1 MGDGVIRLPTSD
13 FASGNDLPTSPAAT
27 ILRDQIDLAGAW
39 ELAFDPAGEG
49 IAGGWAAGQ
58 WPRGRAETVQVP
70 ALWER
75 THPDAEG
82 VGFYRRVFTVPS
94 HWAQRVLNLR
104 FGGASYRAE
113 VWLNGRFLGSHE
125 GAYTPFW
132 FDVTEAARI
141 GDENEL
147 VVRVAGLSKH
157 RDVDGQPLLQAPISK
172 QHWFYTESGVW
183 GDVALDAIPVLSIH
197 DAVIEPDVRNET
209 VTVEV
214 VTRNAD
220 AGVRSATLALTI
232 RSPAG
237 TVVRELRQPLAI
249 PPGVAR
255 FRYHLELRRPQRW
268 SHEHPLL
275 YQLELELSDG
285 TVIVDRRETRFGM
298 RDFAV
303 RDGEFFLNDEPVF
316 LRGVLLQPNFPVSL
330 ITPPTAEMMER
341 EIRLM
346 KEAGFNMIRAHIRPA
361 PPGYLDLADEI
372 GMLIYAESS
381 LAWIRESP
389 RWLDHGSR
397 EMRAMIE
404 RDRNH
409 PSAVIWGIHNE
420 NRFASAAT
428 SDALIPL
435 VRSLDPTRVVLDNSG
450 GTMAIDQDFGWTDRT
465 TVVNA
470 WESERQPI
478 QDLHIYT
485 GAPVP
490 QGVYEWLRTLGQS
503 PSPVDIRSYGFG
515 SPAMLA
521 EWQRTLRDYRGKI
534 FVSEL
539 GCGGMTDLDDV
550 VAAYGDLDLRDA
562 REMRAFRDSLHEGFT
577 ARGLDRV
584 FGSIP
589 ELVRQAQ
596 EAHARGNTRQV
607 EALLANPRVSGFL
620 VTQLNDVAW
629 EFHAGILDQWRKPKQ
644 AYFALERVNQPH
656 CVMLKAADAVV
667 TSGDRVDVALTLVQR
682 GPSQADEQV
691 VVTVTTP
698 AGRALATERRAVPLG
713 SGIKE
718 LEAVSFAAVEG
729 SGDYRIEAQWLR
741 GQTLLAAT
749 TETVLAL
756 PAPNWSD
763 IPGGIRLLGAS
774 TADEDP
780 APPLVSTPLGEDQKE
795 LVVAPSPGSLSR
807 GDWEALLAAADAG
820 GVGVIG
826 PLSPENELA
835 RSILGERGV
844 TIDLHF
850 GIGNWMG
857 CYHWIPE
864 REIFAGLPAG
874 GLAGESYAD
883 VLPHYVMSE
892 LGGRVFA
899 GSFNNTQTRREASAM
914 IWYSDIEAIPFGSG
928 NLLFCQYRL
937 FDRAGSNPL
946 AGRLLANLL
955 RLAGTFATP
964 D

>member
-1 MGDGVIRLPTSD
+1 MAI
-13 FASGNDLPTSPAAT
+13 AAD
-27 ILRDQIDLAGAW
+27 LRDRIDLAGAW
-39 ELAFDPAGEG
+39 QLAFDPDGQG
-49 IAGGWAAGQ
+49 IADGWASGA
-58 WPRGRAETVQVP
+58 WPRDGAETVQVP
-70 ALWER
+70 AVWER
-75 THPDAEG
+75 TQPDAEG
-82 VGFYRRVFTVPS
+82 VGFYRRVFAVPS
-94 HWAQRVLNLR
+94 DCANRVVYLR
-104 FGGASYRAE
+104 FGGASYRTEA
-113 VWLNGRFLGSHE
+113 WLNGRFLGSHE
-125 GAYTPFW
+125 GSYTPFS
-132 FDVTEAARI
+132 FDVTETARI

-157 RDVDGQPLLQAPISK
+157 QDVDGQPLLQAPISK
-172 QHWFYTESGVW
+172 QHWFYTESGLW
-183 GDVALDAIPVLSIH
+183 GDVWLEAIPLVSIH
-197 DAVIEPDVRNET
+197 DVVVQPDVRNEK
-209 VTVEV
+209 VVVEV
-214 VTRNAD
+214 ATSNAHG
-220 AGVRSATLALTI
+220 GVRSATLALTI

-237 TVVRELRQPLAI
+237 IVVRELHETLTT
-249 PPGVAR
+249 PPGVVR
-255 FRYHLELRRPQRW
+255 FRYQLALPRPQRW
-268 SHEHPLL
+268 SHENPLL
-275 YQLELELSDG
+275 YQLELELTDG
-285 TVIVDRRETRFGM
+285 TEIVDRRVTRFGM

-303 RDGEFFLNDEPVF
+303 RDGQFFMNDEPIF
-316 LRGVLLQPNFPVSL
+316 LRGVLLQPNYPLSL

-361 PPGYLDLADEI
+361 PPGYLDLTDEI
-372 GMLIYAESS
+372 GMLVYAESS
-381 LAWIRESP
+381 LAWIKESP

-409 PSAVIWGIHNE
+409 PSVVIWGIHNE

-428 SDALIPL
+428 SDALVPL

-465 TVVNA
+465 TVVDA
-470 WESERQPI
+470 WEAERQPI

-521 EWQRTLRDYRGKI
+521 EWQRNLRDYRGMI

-550 VAAYGDLDLRDA
+550 VAAYDDLDVPDA
-562 REMRAFRDSLHEGFT
+562 REMRAFRDSLHEGFA

-584 FGSIP
+584 FGSIR
-589 ELVRQAQ
+589 ELVSEAQ

-629 EFHAGILDQWRKPKQ
+629 EFHAGILDQWRKPKKT
-644 AYFALERVNQPH
+644 YYALQRVNQPH
-656 CVMLKAADAVV
+656 CLILKAANAVV
-667 TSGDRVDVALTLVQR
+667 ASGDRVDVALTLVQR

-698 AGRALATERRAVPLG
+698 AGRELAAESHAVPLG

-718 LEAVSFAAVEG
+718 LGTISFTAAEE
-729 SGDYRIEAQWLR
+729 SGKYQIEAQWLL
-741 GQTLLAAT
+741 GQALLAET
-749 TETVLAL
+749 TETVLIL
-756 PAPNWSD
+756 PAPTWSD
-763 IPGGIRLLGAS
+763 IPEAIRRVSAS
-774 TADEDP
+774 SAGVDP
-780 APPLVSTPLGEDQKE
+780 VPSPVRAPLGENQTE
-795 LVVAPSPGSLSR
+795 LVVAPRPGSISR
-807 GDWEALLAAADAG
+807 DDWTALLAAADAG

-826 PLSPENELA
+826 PLRPEDELA
-835 RSILGERGV
+835 RSMLAERGV
-844 TIDLHF
+844 NVDLHF

-857 CYHWIPE
+857 CYHWIPAE
-864 REIFAGLPAG
+864 EMFEGLPAG
-874 GLAGESYAD
+874 GLAGEPYAD

-892 LGGRVFA
+892 MGGRVFA
-899 GSFNNTQTRREASAM
+899 GSFNNTQTRREPSAM
-914 IWYSDIEAIPFGSG
+914 IWYSDVEAISFGRG
-928 NLLFCQYRL
+928 KLLFCQYRL
-937 FDRAGSNPL
+937 FDRAGSSPL
-946 AGRLLANLL
+946 AEKLLGNLL
-955 RLAGTFATP
+955 RLARSLATSG
-964 D
+964 

>member
-1 MGDGVIRLPTSD
+1 MAG
-13 FASGNDLPTSPAAT
+13 AAD
-27 ILRDQIDLAGAW
+27 LRDRIDLAGAW
-39 ELAFDPAGEG
+39 DLAFDPAGQG
-49 IAGGWAAGQ
+49 IADGWAAGR
-58 WPRGRAETVQVP
+58 WPRDRAETVQVP
-70 ALWER
+70 AIWER

-82 VGFYRRVFTVPS
+82 VGFYRRTFTVPAD
-94 HWAQRVLNLR
+94 WAQRVLVLR
-104 FGGASYRAE
+104 FGGASYRTE

-125 GAYTPFW
+125 GSYTPFW

-147 VVRVAGLSKH
+147 VVRVAGLSK
-157 RDVDGQPLLQAPISK
+157 RQDVDGQPLLQAPISK
-172 QHWFYTESGVW
+172 QHWFYTESGLW
-183 GDVALDAIPVLSIH
+183 GDVLLEAIPVLSIH
-197 DAVIEPDVRNET
+197 DVVIQPDVRNEKAI
-209 VTVEV
+209 VEV
-214 VTRNAD
+214 VTSNAHD
-220 AGVRSATLALTI
+220 GIRSAMLALAI

-237 TVVRELRQPLAI
+237 TVVGELREALTI

-255 FRYHLELRRPQRW
+255 YRYQLELRRPQRW
-268 SHEHPLL
+268 SHEAPYL
-275 YQLELELSDG
+275 YQLELELAVGSE
-285 TVIVDRRETRFGM
+285 IVDRRVTRFGM

-316 LRGVLLQPNFPVSL
+316 LRGVLLQPNYPVGL
-330 ITPPTAEMMER
+330 ITPPIAEMMER

-361 PPGYLDLADEI
+361 PPGYLDLTDEI
-372 GMLIYAESS
+372 GMLVYAESS
-381 LAWIRESP
+381 LAWIKESP

-409 PSAVIWGIHNE
+409 PSVVIWGIHNE

-465 TVVNA
+465 TVVDA

-521 EWQRTLRDYRGKI
+521 EWQRNLRDYRGKI

-550 VAAYGDLDLRDA
+550 AAAYGDLDLRDA

-584 FGSIP
+584 FGSIRQ
-589 ELVRQAQ
+589 LVSEAQ

-644 AYFALERVNQPH
+644 AYYALKRVNQLH
-656 CVMLKAADAVV
+656 CVILKAADAVV
-667 TSGDRVDVALTLVQR
+667 ASGDRVGVALTLVQR
-682 GPSQADEQV
+682 GLSQADEQV

-698 AGRALATERRAVPLG
+698 AARELATESHAVPLG

-718 LEAVSFAAVEG
+718 LGPVSFAAAEECG
-729 SGDYRIEAQWLR
+729 EYRIEARWLA
-741 GQTLLAAT
+741 GQALLAET
-749 TETVLAL
+749 TETVLVL
-756 PAPNWSD
+756 PPPTWSD
-763 IPGGIRLLGAS
+763 FPDAIRLLGAS
-774 TADEDP
+774 SAGEG
-780 APPLVSTPLGEDQKE
+780 AIPPLVRTLLGEDQAE
-795 LVVAPSPGSLSR
+795 LVVAPRPGSLSR
-807 GDWEALLAAADAG
+807 DDWEALLTAADAG

-826 PLSPENELA
+826 PLHPEDELA
-835 RSILGERGV
+835 RSVLGERGV
-844 TIDLHF
+844 NVDLHF

-857 CYHWIPE
+857 CYHWIPAG
-864 REIFAGLPAG
+864 EICEGLPAG
-874 GLAGESYAD
+874 GLAGEAYAD
-883 VLPHYVMSE
+883 VLPHFVMSE
-892 LGGRVFA
+892 LGGKVCA
-899 GSFNNTQTRREASAM
+899 GSFRNTQTRREDPAM
-914 IWYSDIEAIPFGSG
+914 IWYSDIEAIPCGSG
-928 NLLFCQYRL
+928 KLVFCQYRL

-946 AGRLLANLL
+946 AGRMLSNLL
-955 RLAGTFATP
+955 RLAGA
-964 D
+964 

>member
-1 MGDGVIRLPTSD
+1 MAI
-13 FASGNDLPTSPAAT
+13 AADV
-27 ILRDQIDLAGAW
+27 RERIDLAGAW
-39 ELAFDPAGEG
+39 QLAFDPTGQG
-49 IAGGWAAGQ
+49 IADDWAAGA
-58 WPRGRAETVQVP
+58 WPRDRAETVQVP
-70 ALWER
+70 AVWEQ

-82 VGFYRRVFTVPS
+82 VGFYRKIFTVPS
-94 HWAQRVLNLR
+94 DWAQRVLYLR
-104 FGGASYRAE
+104 FEGASYRTE
-113 VWLNGRFLGSHE
+113 VWLNGKYLGSHE
-125 GAYTPFW
+125 GSYTPFS
-132 FDVTEAARI
+132 FAAALAVRL
-141 GDENEL
+141 GEENEL

-157 RDVDGQPLLQAPISK
+157 QDVDGQPLLQAPISK
-172 QHWFYTESGVW
+172 QHWFYTESGLW
-183 GDVALDAIPVLSIH
+183 GDVWLEAIPSLSIH
-197 DAVIEPDVRNET
+197 DVLIQPDVRNEK
-209 VTVEV
+209 VIVEV
-214 VTRNAD
+214 VTRNAL
-220 AGVRSATLALTI
+220 AGIKSAMSALAI

-237 TVVRELRQPLAI
+237 TVVRELREPLTI

-255 FRYHLELRRPQRW
+255 FRYQFELRRPQRW
-268 SHEHPLL
+268 SYENPHL
-275 YQLELELSDG
+275 YQLELELTDG
-285 TVIVDRRETRFGM
+285 TEIVDHRVTRFGM

-303 RDGEFFLNDEPVF
+303 RDGQFFLNDESVF
-316 LRGVLLQPNFPVSL
+316 LHGVLLQPNYPVGL
-330 ITPPTAEMMER
+330 MTPPTAEMLER

-361 PPGYLDLADEI
+361 PPGFLELTDEI
-372 GMLIYAESS
+372 GMLVYAESS
-381 LAWIRESP
+381 LAWIKESP

-409 PSAVIWGIHNE
+409 PSVVIWGIHNE
-420 NRFASAAT
+420 NRAASAAT

-470 WESERQPI
+470 WETERQPI

-521 EWQRTLRDYRGKI
+521 EWQRNVRDYRGKI

-550 VAAYGDLDLRDA
+550 AAAYDDLDVRDA
-562 REMRAFRDSLHEGFT
+562 REMRAFRDSLHEGFA

-589 ELVRQAQ
+589 ELVKEAQ
-596 EAHARGNTRQV
+596 EAQARGNSRQV

-629 EFHAGILDQWRKPKQ
+629 EFHAGILDQWRKPKRT
-644 AYFALERVNQPH
+644 YYALERLNQPN
-656 CVMLKAADAVV
+656 CLILKATDAVV
-667 TSGDRVDVALTLVQR
+667 TSGGRVEVALTLVQR
-682 GPSQADEQV
+682 GLSQADEQV
-691 VVTVTTP
+691 VVTVKTP
-698 AGRALATERRAVPLG
+698 AGRQLATESHPVPLG

-718 LEAVSFAAVEG
+718 LGTLSFAAAEE
-729 SGDYRIEAQWLR
+729 SGEYRIEAQWLAD
-741 GQTLLAAT
+741 QALLAET
-749 TETVLAL
+749 TETVLVL
-756 PAPNWSD
+756 RPPDWSD
-763 IPGGIRLLGAS
+763 IPDPIALLGAPPS
-774 TADEDP
+774 GEGT
-780 APPLVSTPLGEDQKE
+780 APPLVRTSLEGDQKE
-795 LVVAPSPGSLSR
+795 LVVAPRPGSLSR
-807 GDWEALLAAADAG
+807 DDWEALLAAAEAG
-820 GVGVIG
+820 GVGAIG
-826 PLSPENELA
+826 PLRPEDELA
-835 RSILGERGV
+835 RSTLAERGV
-844 TIDLHF
+844 NVNLHF

-857 CYHWIPE
+857 CYHWIPAGE
-864 REIFAGLPAG
+864 MFEGLPAG
-874 GLAGESYAD
+874 GLAGEPYAD

-892 LGGRVFA
+892 LGGHVFA
-899 GSFNNTQTRREASAM
+899 GSFRNTQTRREAPAM

-928 NLLFCQYRL
+928 KLLFCQYRL
-937 FDRAGSNPL
+937 FDRAGGNPL
-946 AGRLLANLL
+946 AGGLLGNLL
-955 RLAGTFATP
+955 RLARTLATP